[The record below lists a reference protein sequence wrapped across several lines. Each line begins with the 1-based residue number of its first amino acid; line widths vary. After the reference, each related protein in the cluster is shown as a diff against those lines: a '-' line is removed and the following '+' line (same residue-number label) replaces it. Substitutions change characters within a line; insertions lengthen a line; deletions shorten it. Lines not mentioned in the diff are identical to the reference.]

1 MEAGGLAVVPP
12 LDALR
17 LAVLVTREE
26 NVACR
31 ALGHA
36 VVGAV
41 GEAINYPTLLWRLAA
56 VVIISRLSRAS
67 CLGRRLVGRCDSVC

>member
-26 NVACR
+26 KVGNL
-31 ALGHA
+31 ALGRA
-36 VVGAV
+36 VVVLV
-41 GEAINYPTLLWRLAA
+41 GEAINYPTLLWRLAELF
-56 VVIISRLSRAS
+56 ISRLSRAS
-67 CLGRRLVGRCDSVC
+67 FLGRRLIGRCDSVC